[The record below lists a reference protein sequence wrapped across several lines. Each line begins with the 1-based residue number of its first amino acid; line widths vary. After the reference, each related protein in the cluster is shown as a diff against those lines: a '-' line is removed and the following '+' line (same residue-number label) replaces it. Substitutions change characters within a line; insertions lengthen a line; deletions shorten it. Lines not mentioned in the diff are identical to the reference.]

1 MSEESIINKLRGIHF
16 VLGVLDNQQKD
27 LFCGNCLSFAKTL
40 ESTDETFTKFEKS
53 CTGEGRDLPEVFCE
67 LLADAQRKLGA
78 IRVPEEPKGQKKEGN
93 CKLPEGICFART
105 AFVLCERV
113 TA

>member
-1 MSEESIINKLRGIHF
+1 MSDEDMINKMRGIHF

-40 ESTDETFTKFEKS
+40 ESTDETFTKFAKF
-53 CTGEGRDLPEVFCE
+53 CTGEELPGVFCE
-67 LLADAQRKLGA
+67 LLADARRKLDA
-78 IRVPEEPKGQKKEGN
+78 IHVPEKPMGQKKEGN
-93 CKLPEGICFART
+93 CKLPEGICFAKT